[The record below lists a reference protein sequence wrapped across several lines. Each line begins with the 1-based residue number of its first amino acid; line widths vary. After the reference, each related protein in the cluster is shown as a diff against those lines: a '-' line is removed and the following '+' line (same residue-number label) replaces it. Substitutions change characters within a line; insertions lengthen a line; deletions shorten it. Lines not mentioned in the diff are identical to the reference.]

1 MKVLVFGGT
10 TEGRLLARELSA
22 LGAQVTVSVATALGA
37 EELRGVP
44 PLTVC
49 VGRKDA
55 RQMREMLPGFAVCV
69 DATHPYAASASST
82 LSGANAPCAHCAAV
96 ACVIRSSG

>member
-37 EELRGVP
+37 SGRSAADGVRRP
-44 PLTVC
+44 K
-49 VGRKDA
+49 GRAADA
-55 RQMREMLPGFAVCV
+55 
-69 DATHPYAASASST
+69 
-82 LSGANAPCAHCAAV
+82 
-96 ACVIRSSG
+96 

>member
-44 PLTVC
+44 PLTV
-49 VGRKDA
+49 
-55 RQMREMLPGFAVCV
+55 
-69 DATHPYAASASST
+69 
-82 LSGANAPCAHCAAV
+82 
-96 ACVIRSSG
+96 